1 MKKLGVRWMQIFKR
15 VINGIRRNIEQIPVL
30 RVPTELTYK
39 AAVEEYA
46 DNLPTL
52 SPADFSIVQTLQ
64 REGVCVTSLEELKIP
79 STPLLI
85 NSAKKIIPKLIT
97 VNPSNRKEYSIHA
110 TPAQIMEYP
119 EIFLWGLEE
128 RLLNIVEN
136 YLGLPVAY
144 HGSYFRRELVNG
156 IQIKTRRWHTD
167 MEDYRLLKIIIYLN
181 DVTDNDGPFQ
191 YIPKHLTSLV
201 KHSLNYKYG
210 YIPDQRMLSVV
221 TPSHWKQCIGSTGTV
236 IFVDTGS
243 IFHRGKLPVA
253 LERFAI
259 FFDYTSRQPKRPY
272 YCKSSLPKDDLL
284 LLAKNLSEPQKKCLF
299 WHPTVVQKPTILSQ
313 VS

>member
-1 MKKLGVRWMQIFKR
+1 MQIFQR
-15 VINGIRRNIEQIPVL
+15 VINGIRRNIEQISVL
-30 RVPTELTYK
+30 RVPAELTYK
-39 AAVEEYA
+39 AALEEYI

-52 SPADFSIVQTLQ
+52 SPTDFRIVETLQ

-79 STPLLI
+79 STPLII

-97 VNPSNRKEYSIHA
+97 TNPSNRKEYSIHA
-110 TPAQIMEYP
+110 TPVQIMEYP
-119 EIFLWGLEE
+119 EIFLWGLEQ
-128 RLLNIVEN
+128 RLLNIAEN

-144 HGSYFRRELVNG
+144 HGAYFRRELVNG
-156 IQIKTRRWHTD
+156 IQIKTRQWHTD

-181 DVTDNDGPFQ
+181 DVSDNDGPFQ

-201 KHSLNYKYG
+201 NQSLNYKYG
-210 YIPDQRMLSVV
+210 YIRDKRMQSLVH
-221 TPSHWKQCIGSTGTV
+221 PSHWRQCIGPTGTV
-236 IFVDTGS
+236 IFADTGS

-272 YCKSSLPKDDLL
+272 YCKSSLSKDDLL
-284 LLAKNLSEPQKKCLF
+284 LLSKNLSESQKKCIF
-299 WHPTVVQKPTILSQ
+299 WHPNFVQKQTIFSQ
-313 VS
+313 AS

>member
-1 MKKLGVRWMQIFKR
+1 MQIFQR
-15 VINGIRRNIEQIPVL
+15 VINGIRRNIEQISVL
-30 RVPTELTYK
+30 RVPAELTYK
-39 AAVEEYA
+39 AALEEYI

-52 SPADFSIVQTLQ
+52 SPTDFRIVETLQ

-79 STPLLI
+79 STPLII

-97 VNPSNRKEYSIHA
+97 TNPSNRKEYSIHA
-110 TPAQIMEYP
+110 TPVQIMEYP
-119 EIFLWGLEE
+119 EIFLWGLEQ
-128 RLLNIVEN
+128 RLLNIAEN

-144 HGSYFRRELVNG
+144 HGAYFRRELVNG
-156 IQIKTRRWHTD
+156 IQIKTRQWHTD

-181 DVTDNDGPFQ
+181 DVSDNDGPFQ

-201 KHSLNYKYG
+201 NQSLNYKYG
-210 YIPDQRMLSVV
+210 YIRDKRMLSLV
-221 TPSHWKQCIGSTGTV
+221 PPLYWRQCIGSTGTV
-236 IFVDTGS
+236 IFADTGS

-272 YCKSSLPKDDLL
+272 YCKSSLSKDDLL
-284 LLAKNLSEPQKKCLF
+284 LLAKNLSEPQKKCIF
-299 WHPTVVQKPTILSQ
+299 WHPNFVQKQTVFSQ
-313 VS
+313 AS